1 LKKPYHSPSGENT
14 SDPLAP
20 AGLKSA
26 SATPAGA
33 SPPSPQP
40 AVAAQTGTTAWLM
53 VFLAIFAG
61 LLAAT
66 QVGKAHIALPAIRSD
81 LKLSLEAGSWLI
93 SAMNFLGL
101 FGASLVGVL
110 AARYGFRR
118 FITWGLVVLAIFGFY
133 GSTAASEGPLMV
145 SRFFEGVGFMMVII
159 GAPSLIAAV
168 TQEKDRRFALGAWGA
183 FMPGGIALATWLAPS
198 VMAHVGWRGLW
209 AWGAA
214 VLLAFA
220 VAFEALTR
228 RADKGLA
235 AGTAQKRS
243 MRDTLLA
250 LTNPGAVCLALIFG
264 CYTLQHLGIMALF
277 PSFLKD
283 RFHLPGGTIGPLD
296 SIAMTSNILGNV
308 AAGFLL
314 QRGLSRPLLMNGALL
329 VMAVCGLAIF
339 SLNLPWQ
346 GSFAFAF
353 ILCCV
358 GGIVPGCVLASV
370 PHFSGTQ
377 VAAVNGLV
385 VQGSNL
391 GIVLGPILISS
402 VVAHYG
408 WPFAPVVSV
417 AGALIGA
424 ALVVALS
431 RCKQTA
437 FTSSVPTH

>member
-1 LKKPYHSPSGENT
+1 LKKTYRSPSGET
-14 SDPLAP
+14 AADPLALSGP
-20 AGLKSA
+20 KN
-26 SATPAGA
+26 ATPAAGA
-33 SPPSPQP
+33 SPPGTPP
-40 AVAAQTGTTAWLM
+40 AAAAQTGTTAWLM

-61 LLAAT
+61 ILAAT

-81 LKLSLEAGSWLI
+81 LKLSLVAGSWLI

-101 FGASLVGVL
+101 FGASLVGIL

-118 FITWGLVVLAIFGFY
+118 FITLGLIVLAVFGFY
-133 GSTAASEGPLMV
+133 GSTAASEVPLMI

-159 GAPSLIAAV
+159 GAPS
-168 TQEKDRRFALGAWGA
+168 
-183 FMPGGIALATWLAPS
+183 
-198 VMAHVGWRGLW
+198 
-209 AWGAA
+209 
-214 VLLAFA
+214 
-220 VAFEALTR
+220 
-228 RADKGLA
+228 
-235 AGTAQKRS
+235 
-243 MRDTLLA
+243 
-250 LTNPGAVCLALIFG
+250 
-264 CYTLQHLGIMALF
+264 LQHLGIMALF

-283 RFHLPGGTIGPLD
+283 RFHLPAQDVGQLD

-314 QRGLSRPLLMNGALL
+314 QRGFSRSFLMQGALL
-329 VMAVCGLAIF
+329 VMALCGLGIF
-339 SLNLPWQ
+339 NLPWQ

-353 ILCCV
+353 VLCCV

-391 GIVLGPILISS
+391 GIVLGPLLISS

-417 AGALIGA
+417 AGALLGA
-424 ALVVALS
+424 AFVFALS

-437 FTSSVPTH
+437 FTSAVPAH

>member
-1 LKKPYHSPSGENT
+1 MKKTYRSPSGET
-14 SDPLAP
+14 AADPLALS
-20 AGLKSA
+20 GLKSA
-26 SATPAGA
+26 TPAAGA
-33 SPPSPQP
+33 SPPGTPP
-40 AVAAQTGTTAWLM
+40 AAAAQTGTTAWLM

-61 LLAAT
+61 ILAAT

-81 LKLSLEAGSWLI
+81 LKLSLVAGSWLI

-101 FGASLVGVL
+101 FGASLVGIL

-118 FITWGLVVLAIFGFY
+118 FITLGLIVLAVFGFY
-133 GSTAASEGPLMV
+133 GSTAASEVPLMI

-168 TQEKDRRFALGAWGA
+168 TQEKDRRFVLGAWGA
-183 FMPGGIALATWLAPS
+183 FMPGGIALATWVAPS
-198 VMAHVGWRGLW
+198 VMAHAGWRGLW

-220 VAFEALTR
+220 VVFEALTR
-228 RADKGLA
+228 RGKGVA
-235 AGTAQKRS
+235 VGTAQKRS
-243 MRDTLLA
+243 IRDILLA
-250 LTNPGAVCLALIFG
+250 LTNPGAVCLAMIFG

-283 RFHLPGGTIGPLD
+283 RFHLPAQDVGQLD

-314 QRGLSRPLLMNGALL
+314 QRGFSRSFLMQGALL
-329 VMAVCGLAIF
+329 VMALCGLGIF
-339 SLNLPWQ
+339 NLPWQ

-353 ILCCV
+353 VLCCV

-391 GIVLGPILISS
+391 GIVLGPLLISS

-417 AGALIGA
+417 AGALLGA
-424 ALVVALS
+424 AFVFALS

-437 FTSSVPTH
+437 FTSAVPAH

>member
-1 LKKPYHSPSGENT
+1 
-14 SDPLAP
+14 
-20 AGLKSA
+20 
-26 SATPAGA
+26 
-33 SPPSPQP
+33 
-40 AVAAQTGTTAWLM
+40 M
-53 VFLAIFAG
+53 VSLAIFAG
-61 LLAAT
+61 ILAAT

-81 LKLSLEAGSWLI
+81 LHLSLVAASWLI

-101 FGASLVGVL
+101 LGPSLVGIL

-118 FITWGLVVLAIFGFY
+118 FITLGLVVLAGFGFY
-133 GSTAASEGPLMV
+133 GSTATSELPLMI

-198 VMAHVGWRGLW
+198 VMAHAGWRGLW

-214 VLLAFA
+214 VLLVFA
-220 VAFEALTR
+220 VIFEALTR
-228 RADKGLA
+228 RAKDLDE
-235 AGTAQKRS
+235 GTQKKRS
-243 MRDTLLA
+243 IRDILVALA
-250 LTNPGAVCLALIFG
+250 NPGAVSLALIFG

-277 PSFLKD
+277 PSFFKE
-283 RFHLPGGTIGPLD
+283 RFHLPAAEVGQLD

-308 AAGFLL
+308 AAGYLL
-314 QRGLSRPLLMNGALL
+314 QRGFSRTFLMQSALL
-329 VMAVCGLAIF
+329 VMAISGLGIF

-353 ILCCV
+353 VLCCV

-402 VVAHYG
+402 VVARYG
-408 WPFAPVVSV
+408 WPFAPVVAV

-424 ALVVALS
+424 AFIFALS

-437 FTSSVPTH
+437 FASSVPAH

>member
-1 LKKPYHSPSGENT
+1 MT
-14 SDPLAP
+14 TDPLAP
-20 AGLKSA
+20 SGQTSA
-26 SATPAGA
+26 TPTPAGA
-33 SPPSPQP
+33 PPPGPPP
-40 AVAAQTGTTAWLM
+40 AVAAGPGTTAWLL
-53 VFLAIFAG
+53 VFLAILAG

-101 FGASLVGVL
+101 FGASLVGIL
-110 AARYGFRR
+110 AARYGSRR
-118 FITWGLVVLAIFGFY
+118 FITWGLIVLAVFGFY
-133 GSTAASEGPLMV
+133 GSTAATEVPLMI

-168 TQEKDRRFALGAWGA
+168 TQEKDRRLALGAWGA
-183 FMPGGIALATWLAPS
+183 FMPGGIALAGWLAPP
-198 VMAHVGWRGLW
+198 VMAHAGWRGLW

-214 VLLAFA
+214 VLFAFA
-220 VAFEALTR
+220 VVFEVLTR
-228 RADKGLA
+228 RGRGSAV
-235 AGTAQKRS
+235 GTAQKRS
-243 MRDTLLA
+243 IRDILLA

-296 SIAMTSNILGNV
+296 SLAMTSNILGNV

-314 QRGLSRPLLMNGALL
+314 QRGFSRSLLMQGGLL
-329 VMAVCGLAIF
+329 VMALCGLGIF

-353 ILCCV
+353 LLCCV

-377 VAAVNGLV
+377 VAAVNGLA

-417 AGALIGA
+417 AGALLGA
-424 ALVVALS
+424 AFVFALS

-437 FTSSVPTH
+437 FVSSAPAH

>member
-1 LKKPYHSPSGENT
+1 LKKSSNSPSGENAT
-14 SDPLAP
+14 DPSAHSV
-20 AGLKSA
+20 LK
-26 SATPAGA
+26 GA
-33 SPPSPQP
+33 SPPAASASPPGQSAALSGQP
-40 AVAAQTGTTAWLM
+40 GQTAWLM
-53 VFLAIFAG
+53 VSLAIFAG
-61 LLAAT
+61 ILAAT

-81 LKLSLEAGSWLI
+81 LHLSLVAASWLI

-101 FGASLVGVL
+101 FGASLVGIL

-118 FITWGLVVLAIFGFY
+118 FITLGLVVLAGFGFY
-133 GSTAASEGPLMV
+133 GSTATGELPLMI

-168 TQEKDRRFALGAWGA
+168 TQEKERRFALGAWGA

-198 VMAHVGWRGLW
+198 VMAHAGWRGLW

-214 VLLAFA
+214 VLLVFA
-220 VAFEALTR
+220 VIFEALTR
-228 RADKGLA
+228 RAKDLA
-235 AGTAQKRS
+235 EGTQKKRS
-243 MRDTLLA
+243 IRDILVALA
-250 LTNPGAVCLALIFG
+250 NPGAVSLALIFG

-277 PSFLKD
+277 PSFLKE
-283 RFHLPGGTIGPLD
+283 RFHLPAAEVGQLD

-308 AAGFLL
+308 AAGYLL
-314 QRGLSRPLLMNGALL
+314 QRGVSRAFLMQSALL
-329 VMAVCGLAIF
+329 VMAISGLGIF

-353 ILCCV
+353 VLCCV

-402 VVAHYG
+402 VVARYG
-408 WPFAPVVSV
+408 WPFAPVVAV

-424 ALVVALS
+424 AFVFALS

-437 FTSSVPTH
+437 FASSVHAH